1 MKVLFVCSGGG
12 HLMQL
17 HRLRAWWEAHDRH
30 WVTFEQ
36 PDAVSLLDG
45 EKVTWAYHPT
55 TRNIPN
61 LIRNLW
67 LALRLLPRYRP
78 DVIMSTGAGVAFP
91 FFLLARVFRIR
102 SVYLEVYDRIDS
114 GTLTGRLCYPLADLF
129 LLQWAEQRE
138 IYPRGV
144 VVGQVL

>member
-1 MKVLFVCSGGG
+1 MHMLSIKACAVGPRRIEFILRVVMRVLFVCSGGG

-17 HRLRAWWEAHDRH
+17 YRLRAWWEAHDRH

-78 DVIMSTGAGVAFP
+78 DVIINTG
-91 FFLLARVFRIR
+91 
-102 SVYLEVYDRIDS
+102 
-114 GTLTGRLCYPLADLF
+114 T
-129 LLQWAEQRE
+129 
-138 IYPRGV
+138 V
-144 VVGQVL
+144 VTISYIQLSR